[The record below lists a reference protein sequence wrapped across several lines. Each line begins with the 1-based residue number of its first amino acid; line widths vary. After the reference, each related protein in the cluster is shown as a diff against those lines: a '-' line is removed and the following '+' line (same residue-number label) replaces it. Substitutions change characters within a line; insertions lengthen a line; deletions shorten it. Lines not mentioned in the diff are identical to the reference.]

1 MAPPALLIVLAGL
14 ATLGRVFA
22 MIGLAIVTGWFLGYL
37 AARNKSVE
45 SVFLSTTQTLEGVPI
60 VTFFPLVLAIFLT
73 HLPRGVGVE
82 LSVDFLVFTGVAW
95 NIWVGQYEA
104 IKTISQN
111 LEDVANMFNLTFME
125 KMRHL
130 YIPAT
135 IPRTIANVVTSFAV
149 GLFYIT
155 VSEVITVGTTEY
167 SAFGI
172 GTLIYNYTVA
182 GATGMAL
189 ASLGV
194 LVVLVVAVTY
204 FILYPL
210 IDWSMKFT
218 YDPLLAVPA
227 NRLAALPSR
236 LRGGM
241 VRGVRRLRRMLPE
254 RAQPM
259 TPASRARLVS
269 LNSRQRAYGRLRPR
283 APRLASIVMG
293 AALAGLFMYAVYLAF
308 TGPAAFSM
316 FSDLRQH
323 LYLYLYLLGLDYLRV
338 LLVTVASLATAI
350 AAAYV
355 MAVKRGAE
363 SILIYALE
371 IIASIPAPSYVPLI
385 ATPLVTAMGRLLGFN
400 GSLEFLALLTAYLST
415 VWYILYNTYIGVKSI
430 PRELWEL
437 SSTYKLTLLQRM
449 RYLVLPGSFPAMV
462 TGLASTVGSTWGG
475 LQLAEYIQIGGNY
488 YMVNGISGLMD
499 YYTAMGNV
507 AGLNA
512 ASLLLAITIVA
523 LSVGL
528 WRTLFS
534 YSRRRFR
541 MEGAFKM

>member
-1 MAPPALLIVLAGL
+1 MLPPILLILLAGL

-22 MIGLAIVTGWFLGYL
+22 MIGLTIVTGWFLGYL
-37 AARNKSVE
+37 AAKNRTVE
-45 SVFLSTTQTLEGVPI
+45 SIFLSTTQTLEGVPI
-60 VTFFPLVLAIFLT
+60 VTFFPLVLAIFLG
-73 HLPRGVGVE
+73 HLPHGIGVE

-111 LEDVANMFNLTFME
+111 LEDVANMFSLTFME

-130 YIPAT
+130 YIPST
-135 IPRTIANVVTSFAV
+135 IPRTVANVVTSFAV

-172 GTLIYNYTVA
+172 GTLIYNYTES
-182 GATGMAL
+182 GLIDMAI

-194 LVVLVVAVTY
+194 LVALVVAVTY

-218 YDPLLAVPA
+218 YDPLLTAPA
-227 NRLAALPSR
+227 SRLAALPSR

-241 VRGVRRLRRMLPE
+241 VRGVRRLRRVLPE
-254 RAQPM
+254 RPL

-283 APRLASIVMG
+283 VPRYASMIIG

-316 FSDLRQH
+316 FSDLRSH
-323 LYLYLYLLGLDYLRV
+323 LDLYLYLLGLDYLRV
-338 LLVTVASLATAI
+338 LIVTVASLATAI
-350 AAAYV
+350 VAAYV
-355 MAVKRGAE
+355 MAVKRSAE
-363 SILIYALE
+363 SILIYVLE
-371 IIASIPAPSYVPLI
+371 TLASIPAPSYIPLI
-385 ATPLVTAMGRLLGFN
+385 ATPFVTAVARFLGFD
-400 GSLEFLALLTAYLST
+400 GALESLALVTAYLST

-437 SSTYKLTLLQRM
+437 SATYRFTILQKM
-449 RYLVLPGSFPAMV
+449 RYLVLPGAFPAMV

-475 LQLAEYIQIGGNY
+475 LQLAEYIQLGNKY

-499 YYTAMGNV
+499 YYVSTGNV

-512 ASLLLAITIVA
+512 TSLLLAITIVA